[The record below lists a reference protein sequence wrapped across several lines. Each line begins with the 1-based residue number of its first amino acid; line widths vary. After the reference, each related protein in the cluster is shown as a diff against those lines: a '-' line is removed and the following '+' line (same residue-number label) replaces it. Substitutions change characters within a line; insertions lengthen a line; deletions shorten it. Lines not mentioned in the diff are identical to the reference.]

1 MSGEM
6 FKVMTGIDMVHVP
19 YRGMT
24 GARTDMLSGRVQVA
38 FDNLPNSIE
47 YIKADRLRALA
58 MLGLAEHS
66 YRW

>member
-24 GARTDMLSGRVQVA
+24 GARIDMLSGRVQVA
-38 FDNLPNSIE
+38 FDNFPTLLSTSRQT
-47 YIKADRLRALA
+47 DC
-58 MLGLAEHS
+58 GH
-66 YRW
+66 